1 MVDKVRENRLRR
13 MAKRLGLKLRKSR
26 VRNIHLDDF
35 GEYQLV
41 HLIDNYLVAG
51 QRWDLELDDVEVR
64 LDRTEAQLVK
74 GREVPPP
81 AAPPS
86 TQSEITV

>member
-13 MAKRLGLKLRKSR
+13 TAKRLGLELRKSR

-41 HLIDNYLVAG
+41 DLIENYIVHG
-51 QRWDLELDDVEVR
+51 QRWDLELDHVEEW
-64 LDRTEAQLVK
+64 LERTEAQLVE
-74 GREVPPP
+74 GR
-81 AAPPS
+81 AG
-86 TQSEITV
+86 